1 MKKVITAINNPKLNE
16 ELKKENNFEIIGKD
30 IQYKEAILEILEKN
44 KNIDLII
51 ISEQILGEINFEYL
65 IKKINLIN
73 EKIKIIF
80 ILEKENNYLENI
92 LIKNNIKDIYYNDE
106 INLFELIKIINKNEI
121 NMEEEIIKLKNIIK
135 ENNINYNKLKNNY
148 LKNNKNKINNR
159 INNKEK
165 NIKNNYKKNNMKN
178 TKKFKLNKNILKKNK
193 IIKKE
198 NKKIIKNKLKKT
210 IIFSGNYKS
219 GKSTISLIISTY
231 LSKMNYKVLLI
242 DGDLEKQDLS
252 FIINMNWK
260 NNKNYNK
267 EKLKNNTKINNKKIK
282 NINNNYFF
290 QYYFFKNKNKNE
302 SNLNKYKINFFYL
315 KNIINL
321 YTKKINNNLYFFYVL
336 NYLLNNK
343 KNKSNQ
349 NNNILKKQINIFFNI
364 IKNKYDFIIIE
375 LSKNNPDI
383 LNKELL
389 NISNLNFVI
398 AESNIL
404 SLNEINNL
412 LNIYFY
418 KWKIKKNNLQIILNK
433 FNINSINEKL
443 ISNFFNFKNK
453 IHKIKEN
460 KFYFI
465 FLNNFNKIN
474 ILLKNKNI
482 KKYMKNI
489 IYEIKK

>member
-1 MKKVITAINNPKLNE
+1 MKKIITAINNPKLNE
-16 ELKKENNFEIIGKD
+16 ELKKEKNFNIIGKD

-44 KNIDLII
+44 KEIDLII
-51 ISEQILGEINFEYL
+51 ISEQILGEISFENL
-65 IKKINLIN
+65 IEKIRFIN

-80 ILEKENNYLENI
+80 ILEKENNDLENI

-282 NINNNYFF
+282 NINNNYFY
-290 QYYFFKNKNKNE
+290 QYYFLKNKNKNE

-321 YTKKINNNLYFFYVL
+321 YTKKINNNLYFFYGL

-349 NNNILKKQINIFFNI
+349 NNNILKKQINNFFNI

>member
-1 MKKVITAINNPKLNE
+1 
-16 ELKKENNFEIIGKD
+16 
-30 IQYKEAILEILEKN
+30 
-44 KNIDLII
+44 
-51 ISEQILGEINFEYL
+51 
-65 IKKINLIN
+65 
-73 EKIKIIF
+73 
-80 ILEKENNYLENI
+80 
-92 LIKNNIKDIYYNDE
+92 
-106 INLFELIKIINKNEI
+106 
-121 NMEEEIIKLKNIIK
+121 
-135 ENNINYNKLKNNY
+135 
-148 LKNNKNKINNR
+148 
-159 INNKEK
+159 
-165 NIKNNYKKNNMKN
+165 
-178 TKKFKLNKNILKKNK
+178 
-193 IIKKE
+193 
-198 NKKIIKNKLKKT
+198 
-210 IIFSGNYKS
+210 
-219 GKSTISLIISTY
+219 
-231 LSKMNYKVLLI
+231 MNYKVLLI

-282 NINNNYFF
+282 NINNNYFY
-290 QYYFFKNKNKNE
+290 QYYFLKNKNKNE

-321 YTKKINNNLYFFYVL
+321 YTKKINNNLYFFYGL

-349 NNNILKKQINIFFNI
+349 NNNILKKQINNFFNI

-460 KFYFI
+460 KLYFI

>member
-148 LKNNKNKINNR
+148 LKNNKINNT

-282 NINNNYFF
+282 NINNNYFY
-290 QYYFFKNKNKNE
+290 QYYFLKNKNKNE

-321 YTKKINNNLYFFYVL
+321 YTKKINNNLYFFYGL

-383 LNKELL
+383 INKELL

-460 KFYFI
+460 KLYFI